1 MGVILAVVGVSLTV
15 PRVRQWASTKVGPT
29 LRHVWPRVLWV
40 VGQPA
45 RLGQGILGNLVMT
58 GGYLA
63 AFAATLA
70 AFGQEIPLTQLA
82 IIYLGGMALGSAVP
96 TPGGL
101 GTVELALSG
110 GLAAAGVPAAVAA
123 SVAVL
128 FRLLTFWGRVP
139 LGWLAMR
146 RLQRTNE
153 L

>member
-1 MGVILAVVGVSLTV
+1 
-15 PRVRQWASTKVGPT
+15 
-29 LRHVWPRVLWV
+29 
-40 VGQPA
+40 
-45 RLGQGILGNLVMT
+45 MT

-70 AFGQEIPLTQLA
+70 AFGQEVPLTQLA
-82 IIYLGGMALGSAVP
+82 LIYLGGMALGSAVP

-110 GLAAAGVPAAVAA
+110 GLTAAGVPPAVAA